1 MVTKVLV
8 IEDDERTRRLYKAA
22 MAFQGINVAT
32 AANASAGFK
41 KFLSFKPDLVILD
54 IMLSGDGEMNIIK
67 KFREHGETHALP
79 VIILS
84 DLKDESIKKEA
95 SILGACEYLV
105 KSENSIGDLITKVRT
120 ILKIEVGQGAKTGKK

>member
-1 MVTKVLV
+1 MATKVLV

-22 MAFQGINVAT
+22 MAFQGMNVST
-32 AANASAGFK
+32 AANAAQGFK

-67 KFREHGETHALP
+67 KFREHGATHSLP
-79 VIILS
+79 VVILS
-84 DLKDESIKKEA
+84 DLKDESIRKEA
-95 SILGACEYLV
+95 SILGACEYLI

-120 ILKIEVGQGAKTGKK
+120 ILKIDVGKGTKSAKK

>member
-1 MVTKVLV
+1 MTTKVLV

-22 MAFQGINVAT
+22 MAFQSINVAT

-67 KFREHGETHALP
+67 KFREHGATHTLP
-79 VIILS
+79 VIILT
-84 DLKDESIKKEA
+84 DLKDESIRKEA
-95 SILGACEYLV
+95 SIIGACEYLV

-120 ILKIEVGQGAKTGKK
+120 ILKIEVGQGAKSTKK